1 MKKITFKFYGA
12 LRKYGREYTIYG
24 NTVNECMRS
33 LCIQIHGLK
42 KHMKYK
48 KYNLKVGRRDVGQ
61 DEYIDGVN
69 VEKDIVVRV
78 IPVIHGAGP
87 FALVAGAA
95 LAALSTVSFVSA
107 AVGAVLLQMGIGL
120 MLSGAAALLTKQPKF
135 NQDHQGVEDSKSSSF
150 SNLSNMVGQG
160 KQILRVYGQM
170 LVSGYVLSQ
179 GVSSRRI
186 DSGVDINEIQT
197 ATYDRQRIELIAAK
211 DPNGKTYNIDRNC
224 DSVRNAAVNIRVA
237 WS

>member
-12 LRKYGREYTIYG
+12 LRRYCGKEIEIYGR
-24 NTVNECMRS
+24 TVNETMRS
-33 LCIQIHGLK
+33 LCIQIPNLK
-42 KHMKYK
+42 RHMKYK

-61 DEYIDGVN
+61 DEYIDGVD

-95 LAALSTVSFVSA
+95 LASLSYVEAFA
-107 AVGAVLLQMGIGL
+107 AVATVLLQMGIGL

-150 SNLSNMVGQG
+150 FNLSNMVGQG

-170 LVSGYVLSQ
+170 LVAGYTISQ
-179 GVSSRRI
+179 GLMSRRI
-186 DSGVDINEIQT
+186 DSGVDINEVQT
-197 ATYDRQRIELIAAK
+197 AAYERQRIELIAAK
-211 DPNGKTYNIDRNC
+211 DPNGKAYNIDRSC
-224 DSVRNAAVNIRVA
+224 DSVRNAAINIQA
-237 WS
+237 SWS

>member
-12 LRKYGREYTIYG
+12 LRRYCGKEIEIYGR
-24 NTVNECMRS
+24 TVNETTRS
-33 LCIQIHGLK
+33 LCIQIPNLK
-42 KHMKYK
+42 RHMKYK

-61 DEYIDGVN
+61 DEYIDGVD

-95 LAALSTVSFVSA
+95 LAALSYVEAFA
-107 AVGAVLLQMGIGL
+107 AVATVLLQMGVGL

-135 NQDHQGVEDSKSSSF
+135 NQNNEGIEDSKSSSF

-170 LVSGYVLSQ
+170 LVAGYTISQ
-179 GVSSRRI
+179 GLMSRRI
-186 DSGVDINEIQT
+186 DSGVDINEVQT
-197 ATYDRQRIELIAAK
+197 ATYERQRIELIAAK
-211 DPNGKTYNIDRNC
+211 DPNGKAYNIDRNC
-224 DSVRNAAVNIRVA
+224 DSVRNASVNIQVA

>member
-12 LRKYGREYTIYG
+12 LCKYCGKEIEIYGR
-24 NTVNECMRS
+24 TVNETMRS
-33 LCIQIHGLK
+33 LCIQIPNLK
-42 KHMKYK
+42 RHMKYK

-61 DEYIDGVN
+61 DEYIDGVD

-95 LAALSTVSFVSA
+95 LAALSYVEAFA
-107 AVGAVLLQMGIGL
+107 AVATVLLQMGVGL

-135 NQDHQGVEDSKSSSF
+135 NQDHQGIEDSKSSAF

-160 KQILRVYGQM
+160 KQILRAYGKIR
-170 LVSGYVLSQ
+170 VAGYTISQ
-179 GVSSRRI
+179 GLMSRRI
-186 DSGVDINEIQT
+186 DSGVDINEVQT
-197 ATYDRQRIELIAAK
+197 ATYERQRIELIAAK

-224 DSVRNAAVNIRVA
+224 DSVRNAAVNIQVA